1 MHPTQSQ
8 LCADHFNFLRLLR
21 SLELEIACYEVASEG
36 RLPVILDI
44 FDYVQVYPE
53 KWHHPIEEIAF
64 ETLLKRQAE
73 NSDVIWGMR
82 AEHNALE
89 EITHKVHEMFIAVA
103 NDTIV
108 PADKLV
114 TATRDFVARQLDHI
128 NRENRLIYPL
138 FNKYL
143 STQDW
148 DAITEKVQA
157 KQDPLFSEHLCQEY
171 RSLYKSILRGERGTA
186 LGATARAVNGN

>member
-21 SLELEIACYEVASEG
+21 ALELEIACYEAASEG
-36 RLPVILDI
+36 RLGVILDI

-53 KWHHPIEEIAF
+53 KWHHPIEDAAF
-64 ETLLKRQAE
+64 EMLLKKQAD
-73 NSDVIWGMR
+73 NSDVIWGVR
-82 AEHNALE
+82 AEHKALE
-89 EITHKVHEMFIAVA
+89 EMTHKVNEMFIAVA

-108 PADKLV
+108 PVDKLV
-114 TATRDFVARQLDHI
+114 TATKEFVARQLDHI
-128 NRENRLIYPL
+128 NSENRLIYPL

-143 STQDW
+143 SDQDW
-148 DAITEKVQA
+148 NEITEKVQSRR
-157 KQDPLFSEHLCQEY
+157 DPLFNEELCEEY

-186 LGATARAVNGN
+186 MGATARAVNGN